1 MKGSQIDQ
9 SSWSHDIWKLE
20 KNSGTFQRCRVL
32 TSLFDGARLRRG
44 STWSTVMDP
53 KASLRFLRLLKLLIA
68 TGVISS
74 RQRSILWRT
83 SISSL
88 SPSASKVTKKRVLKK
103 KPRKI
108 IKKNN
113 WKWLQR
119 ICVNGGNVE
128 TEVNIYSF
136 LNEKK
141 NNNRH
146 LMRVSKTDDKFGYK

>member
-88 SPSASKVTKKRVLKK
+88 SPSVSKVTKKRVLKK
-103 KPRKI
+103 KPIDPEHAWQAWRKDRKKDGYMEWDKLSI
-108 IKKNN
+108 IDRNDCFASKYVR
-113 WKWLQR
+113 R
-119 ICVNGGNVE
+119 IHSLS
-128 TEVNIYSF
+128 SF
-136 LNEKK
+136 YN
-141 NNNRH
+141 
-146 LMRVSKTDDKFGYK
+146 